1 METPSVNTN
10 SFPNFPLA
18 ELHAHLATSISPSV
32 YWQIAQTQGF
42 KLPKRD
48 YHEFIEHVMLTER
61 KKMSLN
67 EYFKEIYHP
76 ILDKLSSGTHAV
88 ERAVYE
94 SMSGAYRAN
103 NIHLI
108 ELRNNPMKHNQGGDV
123 DLDHVIMASLRGMER
138 ALLEYDKLSAG
149 IIFIMAR
156 EFAYEQNEIIV
167 EKAIKYKNR
176 GVVGIDFA
184 GPATE
189 GFHFGDYVNLVKKA
203 KDAGLHVTAH
213 SGEVAEAN
221 DLWEVL
227 ENVQPARI
235 GHGIRAADDP
245 ELMRELVKRN
255 IVLEVCPM
263 SNLMTKAV
271 KDISEMK
278 KILRTFID
286 NGVKFTINT
295 DWPEV
300 IEGARL
306 KKQYQMLLSE
316 NIMSEEELRRCN
328 EIAFESTFVPKGG
341 LSAYL

>member
-1 METPSVNTN
+1 MEQPKVSTGP
-10 SFPNFPLA
+10 FPDFPLA
-18 ELHAHLATSISPSV
+18 DLHAHLATSISPSI
-32 YWQIAQTQGF
+32 YWQIAHDMGF

-48 YHEFIEHVMLTER
+48 YHEFIEHVMLSEKR
-61 KKMSLN
+61 KMSLN

-76 ILDKLSSGTHAV
+76 ILDRLSSGTHAV

-108 ELRNNPMKHNQGGDV
+108 ELRNNPMKHNLGGDV

-138 ALLEYDKLSAG
+138 ALLEYEKLSAG
-149 IIFIMAR
+149 IIFILAR
-156 EFAYEQNEIIV
+156 EFAYEQNAIIV

-184 GPATE
+184 GPGTD
-189 GFHFGDYVNLVKKA
+189 GFHFADYSNLVKKA

-213 SGEVAEAN
+213 SGEVSEAN

-227 ENVQPARI
+227 ESIKPERI
-235 GHGIRAADDP
+235 GHGIRAAEDP
-245 ELMRELVKRN
+245 ELMKEIVKRG

-271 KDISEMK
+271 KDMEEMK

-306 KKQYQMLLSE
+306 RKQYQMLLSE
-316 NIMSEEELRRCN
+316 GILSEEELKECN
-328 EIAFESTFVPKGG
+328 QTSFNSTFVPKGG